1 MNSFSII
8 IVSWNALHHLKRF
21 IPSVIQTS
29 HPEFEII
36 LADNASTDSST
47 DWVNENYPS
56 VRVVKLDKNYG
67 YCGGN
72 NRAVEHA
79 RFDNLI
85 FLNNDVSVEANWL
98 HPIDNLLTSNSQIAA
113 IQPKLRSC
121 EKPDEF
127 EYAGAAGGFIDRY
140 GYPYCRGRIFDTTEK
155 DAEQYDQATPIFWA
169 SGAAL
174 CVKKNIFTELGGFEE
189 SFEFHMEEIDLCW
202 RIQLSGKQVWYCPR
216 SVVYHLGGGSL
227 PTDSPRKVYYNFRNN
242 LLMLVRNHP
251 SKGFFRCMIVRLA
264 LDDVATARFL
274 SQGKFRHAMSVIH
287 AFFTFLRRLPVAMKF
302 RRKNPV
308 NNPITVSLSAYSV
321 LWQFFVKNRK
331 GFRELPGRRDQQ
343 VTRELNQLRSR

>member
-21 IPSVIQTS
+21 LPSVTETS
-29 HPEFEII
+29 HPRFEII
-36 LADNASTDSST
+36 LADNASTDAST
-47 DWVNENYPS
+47 GWVGENYPS

-72 NRAVEHA
+72 NRAAKHA

-98 HPIDNLLTSNSQIAA
+98 QPIDKLLASNSQIAA
-113 IQPKLRSC
+113 IQPKLRSV
-121 EKPDEF
+121 EVPDEF

-155 DAEQYDQATPIFWA
+155 DTAQYDQSSPIFWA

-174 CVKKNIFTELGGFEE
+174 CVKKSIFNQLGGFEE

-202 RIQLSGKQVWYCPR
+202 RIQLSGKQVWYCPQ

-227 PTDSPRKVYYNFRNN
+227 PPDNPRKVYYNFRNN

-251 SKGFFRCMIVRLA
+251 SKGLFRCMIVRLA

-287 AFFTFLRRLPVAMKF
+287 AFFAFLRRLPSAFKF
-302 RRKNPV
+302 RSTHQV
-308 NNPITVSLSAYSV
+308 NNPIAVPPSTYSI
-321 LWQFFVKNRK
+321 LWQYFVKNRK
-331 GFRELPGRRDQQ
+331 GFRDLPGRG
-343 VTRELNQLRSR
+343 